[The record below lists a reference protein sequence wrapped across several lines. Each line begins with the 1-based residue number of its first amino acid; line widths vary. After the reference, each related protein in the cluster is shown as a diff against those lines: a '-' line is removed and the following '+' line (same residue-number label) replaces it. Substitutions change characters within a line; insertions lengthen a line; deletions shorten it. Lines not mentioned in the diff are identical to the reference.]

1 MSNNVTDYSVFD
13 TMPTDYLRT
22 LLSLDISA
30 TSGVELEP
38 DAIMH
43 ILEVIQSRA
52 ADDGSAEAVDVAAAW
67 KNFNE
72 KYRPQESESESTVP
86 ICARPQNRKLTRLK
100 RVCITIAA
108 VIALAIGS
116 QAVASASGFD
126 LWGAVIQWA
135 SETFGLKSHYT
146 YEDSSVPRSG
156 PICED
161 LQDMLNLDG
170 ITEPLV
176 PRWLPVGFTQQSC
189 DKGSTPQMSSYQATY
204 KNGDREITIQIFAY
218 LGGAGAI
225 ETYEKMP
232 GGHTAYTENGVIHQI
247 AVNSD
252 GSVVAL
258 WNTNNCECS
267 ILANV
272 TETEMKQII
281 DSIYRG

>member
-1 MSNNVTDYSVFD
+1 MSNDVTDYSAFD
-13 TMPTDYLRT
+13 AMPTDYLRT

-43 ILEVIQSRA
+43 ILEVIQSRETG
-52 ADDGSAEAVDVAAAW
+52 DGSAEAVDIAAAW

-72 KYRPQESESESTVP
+72 KYRPQESEDEGPAP
-86 ICARPQNRKLTRLK
+86 ICVQPQSRKHNRLK
-100 RVCITIAA
+100 RVCITLAA

-135 SETFGLKSHYT
+135 SETFGLDNNMWYGDKGENKMVLPCS
-146 YEDSSVPRSG
+146 
-156 PICED
+156 D
-161 LQDMLNLDG
+161 LQDALSTDG
-170 ITEPLV
+170 ISDPLV
-176 PRWLPVGFTQQSC
+176 PTWLPNGFTQEIC
-189 DKGSTPQMSSYQATY
+189 EKNGTPQMSSYQAAY
-204 KNGDREITIQIFAY
+204 KNGDREITIQILAY
-218 LGGAGAI
+218 HDGTGAI
-225 ETYEKMP
+225 ETYEKLS
-232 GGHTAYTENGVIHQI
+232 GGHTTYTENGVTHQI

-258 WNTNNCECS
+258 WNTNTCECS

>member
-1 MSNNVTDYSVFD
+1 MSNDVRNYSAFD
-13 TMPTDYLRT
+13 AMPTDYLRT

-30 TSGVELEP
+30 TSGVELDP

-43 ILEVIQSRA
+43 ILEVIQSRETG
-52 ADDGSAEAVDVAAAW
+52 DGSAEAIDIAAAW

-72 KYRPQESESESTVP
+72 KYRPQQSEGEGTAP
-86 ICARPQNRKLTRLK
+86 ICVQPQSRKHTRLK
-100 RVCITIAA
+100 RVCITLAA

-126 LWGAVIQWA
+126 LWGAVVQWA
-135 SETFGLKSHYT
+135 SDTFGLDNNMWYGDKGNSKMVLPC
-146 YEDSSVPRSG
+146 S
-156 PICED
+156 D
-161 LQDMLNLDG
+161 LQDALSTDG
-170 ITEPLV
+170 ITTPLV
-176 PRWLPVGFTQQSC
+176 PTWLPVGFSQKSS
-189 DKGSTPQMSSYQATY
+189 DKSVTPQMTAYQGTY
-204 KNGDREITIQIFAY
+204 INGDQVITIQIFAY
-218 LGGAGAI
+218 STGLGATH
-225 ETYEKMP
+225 TYEKLP
-232 GGHTAYTENGVIHQI
+232 DGHASYTVDGVTHSI

>member
-1 MSNNVTDYSVFD
+1 MSNDVTDYSAFD
-13 TMPTDYLRT
+13 AMPTDYLRT

-43 ILEVIQSRA
+43 ILEVIQSRETG
-52 ADDGSAEAVDVAAAW
+52 DGSAEAVDIAAAW

-72 KYRPQESESESTVP
+72 KYRPQESEDEGPAP
-86 ICARPQNRKLTRLK
+86 ICVQPQSRKHNRLK
-100 RVCITIAA
+100 RVCITLAA

-126 LWGAVIQWA
+126 LWGAVVQWA
-135 SETFGLKSHYT
+135 SETFGLESHYA

-189 DKGSTPQMSSYQATY
+189 DKTGTPQMNSYQATY
-204 KNGDREITIQIFAY
+204 KYGDREITIQIFSY
-218 LGGAGAI
+218 HDGVGATH
-225 ETYEKMP
+225 TYEKLP
-232 GGHTAYTENGVIHQI
+232 DGYTTYTVAGITHSI
-247 AVNSD
+247 AVNMD

-258 WNTNNCECS
+258 WNTDTCECS

>member
-1 MSNNVTDYSVFD
+1 MSNDVTDYSAFD
-13 TMPTDYLRT
+13 AMPTDYLRT

-43 ILEVIQSRA
+43 ILEVIQSRETC
-52 ADDGSAEAVDVAAAW
+52 DGSAEAVDIAAAW

-72 KYRPQESESESTVP
+72 KYRPQESEDEGPAP
-86 ICARPQNRKLTRLK
+86 ICVQPQSRKHTRLK
-100 RVCITIAA
+100 RVCITLAA

-126 LWGAVIQWA
+126 LWGAVVQWA
-135 SETFGLKSHYT
+135 SETFGLESHCA

-176 PRWLPVGFTQQSC
+176 PSWLPVGFSQQSS
-189 DKGSTPQMSSYQATY
+189 DKNVTPQMTAYQGTY
-204 KNGDREITIQIFAY
+204 INGDHVITIQIFAY
-218 LGGAGAI
+218 SAGLGATH
-225 ETYEKMP
+225 TYEKLP
-232 GGHTAYTENGVIHQI
+232 DGHTSYTVDGVTHSI
-247 AVNSD
+247 AVNTD

-258 WNTNNCECS
+258 WNTETCECS
-267 ILANV
+267 ISGNI

-281 DSIYRG
+281 NSIYRG

>member
-1 MSNNVTDYSVFD
+1 MSNDVKDYSAFD
-13 TMPTDYLRT
+13 AMPTDYLRT
-22 LLSLDISA
+22 LLSLDIRA
-30 TSGVELEP
+30 TSGVELDP
-38 DAIMH
+38 DAIIH
-43 ILEVIQSRA
+43 ILEVIQSRETG
-52 ADDGSAEAVDVAAAW
+52 DGSAEAVDIAAAW

-72 KYRPQESESESTVP
+72 KYRPQESEDEGPAP
-86 ICARPQNRKLTRLK
+86 ICVQPQSRKHTRLK
-100 RVCITIAA
+100 RVCITLAA

-135 SETFGLKSHYT
+135 NETFGLESHYT

-176 PRWLPVGFTQQSC
+176 PTWLPNGFTQEIC
-189 DKGSTPQMSSYQATY
+189 EKNSTPQMSSYQATY
-204 KNGDREITIQIFAY
+204 KNSDREITIQIFAY
-218 LGGAGAI
+218 PDDMGATH
-225 ETYEKMP
+225 TYEKLP
-232 GGHTAYTENGVIHQI
+232 EGHTTYTVAGIMHSI
-247 AVNSD
+247 TVNTD
-252 GSVVAL
+252 GSVAAL
-258 WNTNNCECS
+258 WNNNTCECS